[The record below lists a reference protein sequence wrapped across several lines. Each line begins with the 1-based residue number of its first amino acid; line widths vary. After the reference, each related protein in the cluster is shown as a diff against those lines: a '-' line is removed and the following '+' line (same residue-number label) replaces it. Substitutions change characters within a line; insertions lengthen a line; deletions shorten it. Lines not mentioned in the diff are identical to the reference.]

1 MLSSN
6 NKVSTTKH
14 QQHTI
19 SNKANEMNVKFIRK
33 VGLWIIV
40 GVTLLVL
47 LLLNVLNRQNW
58 TDIVV
63 IVALVALVVW
73 FLITAIW
80 YRVSR

>member
-1 MLSSN
+1 
-6 NKVSTTKH
+6 
-14 QQHTI
+14 
-19 SNKANEMNVKFIRK
+19 MNVKFIRK

-80 YRVSR
+80 YRVSRWSYAC

>member
-1 MLSSN
+1 
-6 NKVSTTKH
+6 
-14 QQHTI
+14 
-19 SNKANEMNVKFIRK
+19 MNVKFIRE

>member
-1 MLSSN
+1 
-6 NKVSTTKH
+6 
-14 QQHTI
+14 
-19 SNKANEMNVKFIRK
+19 MNVKFIRK

-40 GVTLLVL
+40 GVTLLLL

>member
-1 MLSSN
+1 
-6 NKVSTTKH
+6 
-14 QQHTI
+14 
-19 SNKANEMNVKFIRK
+19 MNVKFIRK
-33 VGLWIIV
+33 VGLCIIV

-58 TDIVV
+58 TDIV
-63 IVALVALVVW
+63 ALVALVVW

>member
-1 MLSSN
+1 
-6 NKVSTTKH
+6 
-14 QQHTI
+14 
-19 SNKANEMNVKFIRK
+19 MNVKFIRK

-47 LLLNVLNRQNW
+47 LLLNILNRQNW

>member
-1 MLSSN
+1 
-6 NKVSTTKH
+6 
-14 QQHTI
+14 
-19 SNKANEMNVKFIRK
+19 MNVKFIRK

-47 LLLNVLNRQNW
+47 LLLNVLNRQNC

>member
-1 MLSSN
+1 
-6 NKVSTTKH
+6 
-14 QQHTI
+14 
-19 SNKANEMNVKFIRK
+19 MNVKFIRK

-47 LLLNVLNRQNW
+47 LLLNVLNRQNR

>member
-1 MLSSN
+1 
-6 NKVSTTKH
+6 
-14 QQHTI
+14 
-19 SNKANEMNVKFIRK
+19 MNVKFIRK

>member
-1 MLSSN
+1 
-6 NKVSTTKH
+6 
-14 QQHTI
+14 
-19 SNKANEMNVKFIRK
+19 MNVKFIRK

-47 LLLNVLNRQNW
+47 PLLNVLNRQNC

>member
-1 MLSSN
+1 
-6 NKVSTTKH
+6 
-14 QQHTI
+14 
-19 SNKANEMNVKFIRK
+19 MNVKFIRK

-80 YRVSR
+80 YQVSR